1 MTLVTKSKK
10 RDQFWDRFQP
20 LALLNRYR
28 VLMKIK
34 TSQKNQSFK
43 MSLLG

>member
-1 MTLVTKSKK
+1 MSLVTKSKK

-20 LALLNRYR
+20 LALLIHYK

-43 MSLLG
+43 KSSLG